1 MNKNL
6 WKLLLQK
13 YCSSTLIAM
22 KKLYAKFNPNLISK
36 LNYLMLHY
44 EIMNK
49 TNDSIDFNNCLL
61 SVNES
66 VMH

>member
-13 YCSSTLIAM
+13 YYSSTWIAM

-36 LNYLMLHY
+36 LNYLMLQ
-44 EIMNK
+44 
-49 TNDSIDFNNCLL
+49 
-61 SVNES
+61 NE
-66 VMH
+66 